1 MITYVALHCH
11 CHPLATR
18 FPPPFPPPSGH
29 FSRGPL
35 ASENVESRQS
45 VAIELHLLL
54 PDLCAIISCNPC
66 EIGAL
71 DMRLQFT
78 LGTLLRHRATRAKM
92 LQKWCASVRTGTRN
106 GTGSH

>member
-45 VAIELHLLL
+45 VAIELHCRCRIYAPLFRV
-54 PDLCAIISCNPC
+54 I
-66 EIGAL
+66 
-71 DMRLQFT
+71 
-78 LGTLLRHRATRAKM
+78 HVK
-92 LQKWCASVRTGTRN
+92 
-106 GTGSH
+106 